1 MKTHQVIDVPGS
13 VKDVED
19 DTPIY
24 MYSTVNLYVTAGDI
38 NALIEE
44 YREEEGEYETAEEI
58 IYPDTD
64 Q

>member
-1 MKTHQVIDVPGS
+1 MWR
-13 VKDVED
+13 D

-24 MYSTVNLYVTAGDI
+24 IYSTVNLFVTAADI
-38 NALIEE
+38 NALIEK
-44 YREEEGEYETAEEI
+44 YREEEDEYETAEEI

>member
-1 MKTHQVIDVPGS
+1 M
-13 VKDVED
+13 KDVED

-24 MYSTVNLYVTAGDI
+24 IYSTVNLFVTAADI

-44 YREEEGEYETAEEI
+44 YRDEEEEHETAEEI
-58 IYPDTD
+58 IYPDSD